1 MGQELYK
8 KIYNVKEFYVALYK
22 GLRTFKYMKKNKKTN
37 EMTPHLIERI
47 MLAVTEVNGCEFCSY
62 SHTKIALEQGM
73 SQEEIKCFY
82 PESLK
87 GFLIT
92 K

>member
-1 MGQELYK
+1 
-8 KIYNVKEFYVALYK
+8 
-22 GLRTFKYMKKNKKTN
+22 
-37 EMTPHLIERI
+37 